1 MEEKIKAIIDSA
13 TRIVIIQADNPDA
26 DSLGSSL
33 ALEHILGDMGK
44 QVSLYCGVDIP
55 GYLRYLQGW
64 DRVAKELPKQFD
76 ASIFVDVSTL
86 TLLEK
91 LQSSGELSWLKAKPS
106 IVLDHHGSVDNQVDF
121 AAMHIDDHASAAA
134 ELVYSLAKKLS
145 WPISSAAGTNIMTGI
160 LGDTQGL
167 SNDLT
172 SAETY
177 RVMAELVE
185 LGANRPELE
194 EQRREFGKMPAEIY
208 QYKAKLIERTE
219 FAAGGRIAYVG
230 IPQQEITD
238 FSPLYNPGPLVQ
250 GDMLGVTGV
259 GLAIVFKQYDDGKIT
274 AAIRANNS
282 YSIADK
288 LADHFG
294 GGGHPYASGFKL
306 TNGRPL
312 NEVKS
317 ECIEFATD
325 LLNNL
330 DKERTHEAIQYTDA
344 PR

>member
-1 MEEKIKAIIDSA
+1 MQEKIKTIIDNAS
-13 TRIVIIQADNPDA
+13 RVVVIQADNPDA

-44 QVSLYCGVDIP
+44 QVSLYCGVDVP
-55 GYLRYLQGW
+55 GYLRYLDGW
-64 DRVAKELPKQFD
+64 DRVMKELPKQFD

-91 LQSSGELSWLKAKPS
+91 LQSSGELSWLKARPA
-106 IVLDHHGSVDNQVDF
+106 IVLDHHGSVDNKVDF
-121 AAMHIDDHASAAA
+121 ATMLIDSHASSTG
-134 ELVYSLAKKLS
+134 EVIYNLAKQNA
-145 WPISSAAGTNIMTGI
+145 WPLNAPAGTCIMTAI

-172 SAETY
+172 SPHTY

-185 LGANRPELE
+185 LGVNRPELE

-208 QYKAKLIERTE
+208 RYKATLIARTE
-219 FAAGGRIAYVG
+219 FAADGRLAYVS
-230 IPQQEITD
+230 IPQQEIND
-238 FSPLYNPGPLVQ
+238 FSPLYNPAPLIQ
-250 GDMLGVTGV
+250 GDMLGIAGV
-259 GLAIVFKQYDDGKIT
+259 GLAIVFKHYDDGKIT
-274 AAIRANNS
+274 AAIRANNG
-282 YSIADK
+282 YAVADK
-288 LADHFG
+288 LAEHFG

-306 TNGRPL
+306 MNSRPL

-317 ECIEFATD
+317 ECIEFATE

-330 DKERTHEAIQYTDA
+330 DKERTHETVQHTDT
-344 PR
+344 